1 MAGECLARA
10 CIAAGEAAGVREMP
24 RAAEYGG
31 EASCGAFA
39 AAVGGAWTRVG
50 WRPLRAASDFAVA
63 GGGAWTRVG
72 WRPLRA
78 ASDFAVA
85 GGGAWMRGGCGRGG
99 RAAVS
104 RRRVGARG
112 CAADGG
118 ACACGRCVRV
128 RAGTV
133 YTALL
138 MVSRD

>member
-85 GGGAWMRGGCGRGG
+85 GG
-99 RAAVS
+99 
-104 RRRVGARG
+104 ARG
-112 CAADGG
+112 CATDAAVAGVRRFRGG
-118 ACACGRCVRV
+118 GWGRVDARRMAGRARVAVACGYER
-128 RAGTV
+128 GQST
-133 YTALL
+133 LP
-138 MVSRD
+138 S